1 MAAVSRWWTF
11 AYDTK
16 QGNNAEGGEEILM
29 KAILPG
35 MRTFGVDGFVIALVV
50 LLCPFGAAAV
60 SYGAAVQRSSTVPAG
75 YQLTFDDE
83 FASLNLSDQNG
94 TGAKW
99 YTHTV
104 QCCLYDSSNPST
116 PTYMAGVRAPA
127 GQNPYSLVSGGLDIR
142 LQKTNGAWYSG
153 VLATVDSN
161 GQGFAQQ
168 YGYFEM
174 KARFPAGLGTWP
186 AFWLLNQAALTTHAP
201 AGEIDVVESYMQ
213 FPTYINTTLHDWT
226 PPAITPG
233 YKQAAIADLS
243 SGFHTFGM
251 LWTATTITIY
261 CDGAML
267 YSFPTPAIMH
277 QPYYPIV
284 DLGLGGGWPTAQTP
298 QRSDMII
305 QYVRAYAPPS

>member
-1 MAAVSRWWTF
+1 
-11 AYDTK
+11 
-16 QGNNAEGGEEILM
+16 
-29 KAILPG
+29 
-35 MRTFGVDGFVIALVV
+35 
-50 LLCPFGAAAV
+50 
-60 SYGAAVQRSSTVPAG
+60 
-75 YQLTFDDE
+75 
-83 FASLNLSDQNG
+83 
-94 TGAKW
+94 
-99 YTHTV
+99 
-104 QCCLYDSSNPST
+104 
-116 PTYMAGVRAPA
+116 
-127 GQNPYSLVSGGLDIR
+127 
-142 LQKTNGAWYSG
+142 
-153 VLATVDSN
+153 
-161 GQGFAQQ
+161 
-168 YGYFEM
+168 M

>member
-127 GQNPYSLVSGGLDIR
+127 GQNPYSLVSGGLDIGSRRRMERGIPECLQR
-142 LQKTNGAWYSG
+142 L
-153 VLATVDSN
+153 
-161 GQGFAQQ
+161 
-168 YGYFEM
+168 
-174 KARFPAGLGTWP
+174 
-186 AFWLLNQAALTTHAP
+186 
-201 AGEIDVVESYMQ
+201 
-213 FPTYINTTLHDWT
+213 
-226 PPAITPG
+226 
-233 YKQAAIADLS
+233 
-243 SGFHTFGM
+243 
-251 LWTATTITIY
+251 TATAKALHSSMDI
-261 CDGAML
+261 
-267 YSFPTPAIMH
+267 S
-277 QPYYPIV
+277 
-284 DLGLGGGWPTAQTP
+284 
-298 QRSDMII
+298 R
-305 QYVRAYAPPS
+305 